1 MADIRDEKKLRKQL
15 KKLFSTT
22 AVIRNVGGRK
32 LRVADTAHIQ
42 AYTSKTLYDRFSRVY
57 QAHLGGQISQ
67 TRDSTLAYQGA
78 RLQLFRDYDI
88 MDNDAIITS
97 ALDIYAD
104 EVTIQ
109 SEAGESLIIESND
122 ENIREILHNLFYD
135 ILNIEFN
142 LWAWT
147 RNMVKYGDFFLFLE
161 ITADYGIINVLP
173 LSVYDTIR
181 VEGENPKNPYEV
193 YFQTIG
199 MPRGA
204 DKFQNFEVAHFRLL
218 SDSNF
223 LPYGKAMIEGA
234 RRTWKQLQLMEDAM
248 LVHRIVRAPDR
259 RIFKVDIGNL
269 PPKDVDAYMERLMS
283 RINKVPLVDSST
295 GDYNLR
301 YNMQTILEDFYLPVR
316 GGDSG
321 TSIENLPGLQFNS
334 TEDIEYMK
342 NKLLAALK
350 VPKAFLGY
358 EEALSGKATLAA
370 EDVRF
375 ARTIERVQRIV
386 ISELTKIAM
395 IHLFAQGYSN
405 EDLVNFSLNLSNPST
420 IYEQERIALWQEK
433 VRLAQEM
440 QQTKLVSSDWMYDKL
455 FGLSGDEVTEMREGV
470 VKDQKRL
477 FRYNSIEQGQDPAN
491 PTGMQGAP
499 GEQMPPGE
507 GQEGGE
513 EPGGGQPANLEG
525 LPVASEDVDLDEEGR
540 GPGRPRESNKYSTDR
555 HVLGRDP
562 LGDEENAD
570 ALKRGDPELPRYR
583 RTKRTGLARED
594 AQPWMKGLRTWIS
607 REKKRVLTEGNGSYI
622 DEDQLDLELDDDSEN
637 DFDES

>member
-1 MADIRDEKKLRKQL
+1 MADIKQEKTLRRQL

-32 LRVADTAHIQ
+32 LRVADTSHLQ
-42 AYTSKTLYDRFSRVY
+42 AYTSRTLYDRFSRVY
-57 QAHLGGQISQ
+57 QATLGGQVGQS
-67 TRDSTLAYQGA
+67 RDSTLAYQGA

-88 MDNDAIITS
+88 MDNDAIIAS

-104 EVTIQ
+104 ETTIQ
-109 SEAGESLIIESND
+109 SESGESLIIESSD
-122 ENIREILHNLFYD
+122 ENIREILYNLFYD

-142 LWAWT
+142 LWPWV
-147 RNMVKYGDFFLFLE
+147 RNMCKYGDFFLFLE

-173 LSVYDTIR
+173 LSPYDTIR
-181 VEGENPKNPYEV
+181 VEGENPENPYDV

-223 LPYGKAMIEGA
+223 LPYGKAMIESA

-259 RIFKVDIGNL
+259 RVFQIDIGNL
-269 PPKDVDAYMERLMS
+269 SPKEVDAYMERLMAK
-283 RINKVPLVDSST
+283 INKVPLIDANT
-295 GDYNLR
+295 GEYNLR

-321 TSIENLPGLQFNS
+321 TNIQNLPGLTFNAI
-334 TEDIEYMK
+334 EDVEYLK
-342 NKLLAALK
+342 NKLMAALK

-375 ARTIERVQRIV
+375 ARTIERIQRIV

-395 IHLFAQGYSN
+395 VHLFSQGYKN
-405 EDLVNFSLNLSNPST
+405 EDLVNFSLSLSNPST

-433 VRLAQEM
+433 VRLAQEL
-440 QQTKLVSSDWMYDKL
+440 QQTKLISSDWIYKQI
-455 FGLSGDEVTEMREGV
+455 FGLSGDEVEELRNGV

-491 PTGMQGAP
+491 PQGTQGMP
-499 GEQMPPGE
+499 GEAMPPGE
-507 GQEGGE
+507 GSEGQEGG
-513 EPGGGQPANLEG
+513 ANLEG
-525 LPVASEDVDLDEEGR
+525 LPVAEEGKEPDLDEWGR
-540 GPGRPRESNKYSTDR
+540 GAGRPREGHKYSTDR
-555 HVLGRDP
+555 HPLGRDP
-562 LGDEENAD
+562 LGDKELD
-570 ALKRGDPELPRYR
+570 TALTRGDEDLPRYR
-583 RTKRTGLARED
+583 KKRRTGMARESS
-594 AQPWMKGLRTWIS
+594 QPWLKGLKQKMDVERRRKNILSEEQT
-607 REKKRVLTEGNGSYI
+607 SYI
-622 DEDQLDLELDDDSEN
+622 DENQLDLDLDEDEN
-637 DFDES
+637 